1 MYNTVYGLKF
11 GTFHTDF
18 YPFSFQVIDNVH
30 SYQLDS
36 NGSLSLVSPMTTPSP
51 SLMGSRKNS
60 FTSISSLNSST
71 STINESRSGPYSSKT
86 SSICGSLS
94 DGSPFKQ
101 NNSINGDINYCN
113 AKLLVHQKDQH
124 SLQNYNCNSTMLPT
138 HDSVDFHSLQFQIN
152 DNINMVK
159 VNDTSGLRPGSSQ
172 SFNNSANNNTNRNS
186 HTEKIQGQQFHTLR
200 PHTISNAT
208 MEPKS
213 RPPIDRNTF
222 IPPDALNMNQAS
234 VHKNFIQQQQSS
246 NSIGSQ
252 DGDVELRKMSKESTN
267 TLRQVKS
274 DQFQRVDDERR
285 YSTIRRSCR

>member
-1 MYNTVYGLKF
+1 MKYRL
-11 GTFHTDF
+11 FHVNS
-18 YPFSFQVIDNVH
+18 YPFFFQVIDNVH

-101 NNSINGDINYCN
+101 NNSMNGDINYCN
-113 AKLLVHQKDQH
+113 AKLLVHQNDQQ

-159 VNDTSGLRPGSSQ
+159 VNETGGIRPGSSQ
-172 SFNNSANNNTNRNS
+172 SFNNSANKNTNRIKHS
-186 HTEKIQGQQFHTLR
+186 EKLHGQQFHTLR
-200 PHTISNAT
+200 PHTISNAA
-208 MEPKS
+208 METKTRS
-213 RPPIDRNTF
+213 PIDRNILF
-222 IPPDALNMNQAS
+222 
-234 VHKNFIQQQQSS
+234 KW
-246 NSIGSQ
+246 
-252 DGDVELRKMSKESTN
+252 
-267 TLRQVKS
+267 
-274 DQFQRVDDERR
+274 
-285 YSTIRRSCR
+285 